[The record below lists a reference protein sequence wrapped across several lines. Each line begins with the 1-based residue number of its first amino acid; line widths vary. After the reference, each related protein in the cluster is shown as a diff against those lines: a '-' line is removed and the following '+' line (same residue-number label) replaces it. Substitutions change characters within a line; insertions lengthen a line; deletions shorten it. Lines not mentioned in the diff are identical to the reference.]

1 MRKNLF
7 RLMLTTFVLF
17 CGAWSNVASAQD
29 YASKMKLWYSS
40 PSGSSATASN
50 WMEYALPIGN
60 GQLGAT
66 FIGNVDNEY
75 LQFNEKTLW
84 TGTKD
89 QNNKGVTSESGSYYG
104 SYQNFGYLTIK
115 TGHSS
120 SSYSGYKRELD
131 LSTATGKVSYTSGGV
146 QYTREFIASYPGN
159 VVVAR
164 FSANQT
170 GKQNLTISLTKG
182 QGLSSGSVSYSN
194 GTIGLSGNLET
205 VAYGAR
211 IKVVN
216 VNGTI
221 TTNSSNI
228 TVKNADEVYIILAAG
243 TNFDASVASYVSGD
257 ANSVLSLADSRIAA
271 AVAQG
276 WDAVYSA
283 HKDDYQALFGRV
295 EFDLTGSTNTSATN
309 SLIGSYSG
317 GTSAN
322 DLMLDQLYF
331 AYGRYLEIA
340 SSRGVGLPSNLQGIW
355 CNTSPTYSTW
365 NCDIHANINVQ
376 MNYWPAEA
384 TNLSEMHV
392 PFLEWIINMA
402 NSAQWKQYAK
412 NSGQSRGWTTF
423 TENNIFGGVGYW
435 MQNSTVQNAWF
446 CSHLWQHFEYTRDE
460 AFLAKAFPAM
470 LGATQ
475 FWLDRLV
482 LASDGTYEC
491 PNEYSPEHGPSSEN
505 GVAYAQQ
512 LVYELFDNTL
522 KAVDVLGTGVISQT
536 DLNDLKNKF
545 AKLDKGLATEKFTAS
560 GSYGGFLG
568 IGATKWANYA
578 NGVAKNAPLLRE
590 WKYSAYN
597 CSGAKVEHRH
607 LSHLMCMY
615 PFSQVDANSG
625 ELFTAAKNSLQMRG
639 DAATGWAMGWKINLW
654 ARALDGDHAHKI
666 LKSALTHSTTYDK
679 NEKKGGVYYNLWSSH
694 APFQIDGNFGATAGM
709 TEMLLQSHGGVLNI
723 LPAIPSQ
730 WKNGGSVKGLKGRG
744 NFTVDFN
751 WTSNGTVNNIS
762 IVNVKGEKCL
772 VKCAGRDISAVYVAA
787 GGRVVV
793 PVALG
798 NGVYEI
804 PSKAGDTIEIDFNR
818 EPGKVESE
826 EPAVAVETPA
836 FSIAGGE
843 VEEGTTVTISCA
855 TEGATVYYTT
865 DGTEPTTSS
874 AVYSGAI
881 TVNKAMTIKA
891 MAAKEGNYTDS
902 EIVSAAFTI
911 KPREVV
917 KTPVFSVAGGEVE
930 EGTKVTI
937 SCATEGATVYYTTD
951 GTTPTTSS
959 AVYNGAIIVNKAMT
973 IKAVAAKNGYYTNSE
988 VASASFTI
996 KAREVVKTPVFSIGG
1011 GEVEAGTMVTIS
1023 CATSGATIYY
1033 TTDGSTPTTS
1043 SAVYSGAITVN
1054 KAMTIKAMAAKSGYY
1069 SNSSVATAVFTI
1081 KAAAVAVST
1090 PVFSIA
1096 GGEVEEGTKVTISCA
1111 TSGATVYYTTDGTTP
1126 TTSSAVYNGAITVNK
1141 AMTIKA
1147 MAAKSGNYLNSS
1159 VVTASYTIKAREV
1172 VATPVINP
1180 AGGEVEAGAGV
1191 TISCATSG
1199 ATIYYTTDG
1208 TTPTTSS
1215 TVYSSAIA
1223 VNNAMTIKAM
1233 AAKSGYYTN
1242 SAVATATFTIR
1253 QTVVEPEKPVID
1265 EALQQA
1271 IVAAQGVS
1279 AYTGVGYP
1287 SSSAATRVALDNAIA
1302 KAQAG
1307 NATASDLQSAV
1318 SAFKNEVNDIQMPE
1332 DGVTYKFVNVAKN
1345 GTKYYIKYA
1354 SSGISMVTDES
1365 QATEYTCE
1373 AIGGDEY
1380 VFVASDGKY
1389 LIWKG
1394 PNGSEGFLFW
1404 KKTHGYN
1411 SNKGYNASYNS
1422 TYCDLIVEKLTNETS
1437 TVSASSNADLFGM
1450 MTIQG
1455 MRYSRSE
1462 YSYFTIKKD
1471 GTFDASVTP
1480 YYNGT
1485 YSSAFYIVATGTAAK
1500 GSRIEGTTAV
1510 EEVAVER
1517 VADDAIY
1524 DLTGRKVTEMRAGE
1538 IYIQNGKKILKR

>member
-1 MRKNLF
+1 M
-7 RLMLTTFVLF
+7 
-17 CGAWSNVASAQD
+17 ASAQD

-751 WTSNGTVNNIS
+751 WKSNGTVNNIS

-836 FSIAGGE
+836 FSITGGE
-843 VEEGTTVTISCA
+843 VEEGTKVTISCA

-881 TVNKAMTIKA
+881 T
-891 MAAKEGNYTDS
+891 
-902 EIVSAAFTI
+902 
-911 KPREVV
+911 
-917 KTPVFSVAGGEVE
+917 
-930 EGTKVTI
+930 
-937 SCATEGATVYYTTD
+937 
-951 GTTPTTSS
+951 
-959 AVYNGAIIVNKAMT
+959 VNKAMT

-1054 KAMTIKAMAAKSGYY
+1054 I
-1069 SNSSVATAVFTI
+1069 
-1081 KAAAVAVST
+1081 
-1090 PVFSIA
+1090 
-1096 GGEVEEGTKVTISCA
+1096 
-1111 TSGATVYYTTDGTTP
+1111 
-1126 TTSSAVYNGAITVNK
+1126 

-1253 QTVVEPEKPVID
+1253 QTVVEPETPVEPEEPVID

-1271 IVAAQGVS
+1271 IAAAQEVS

-1302 KAQAG
+1302 NAQAG
-1307 NATASDLQSAV
+1307 NATASDLESAV
-1318 SAFKNEVNDIQMPE
+1318 SAFKNEVSDIQMPE

-1394 PNGSEGFLFW
+1394 PNGTEGWLFW

-1411 SNKGYNASYNS
+1411 SNKGYNSSYNS
-1422 TYCDLIVEKLTNETS
+1422 TYCDLIVEKLTNETN

-1450 MTIQG
+1450 MAIQG

-1480 YYNGT
+1480 YYNDT

>member
-1 MRKNLF
+1 M
-7 RLMLTTFVLF
+7 
-17 CGAWSNVASAQD
+17 ASAQD

-243 TNFDASVASYVSGD
+243 TNFDASSASYVSGD
-257 ANSVLSLADSRIAA
+257 VNSVLSLADSRIAA

-446 CSHLWQHFEYTRDE
+446 CSHLWQHYEYTRDE

-818 EPGKVESE
+818 EPGKVDSE

-843 VEEGTTVTISCA
+843 VEEGTTVAISCA

-902 EIVSAAFTI
+902 EVVSAAFTI

-917 KTPVFSVAGGEVE
+917 KTPVFSIAGGEVE

-959 AVYNGAIIVNKAMT
+959 AVYNGAITVNKAMT

-1054 KAMTIKAMAAKSGYY
+1054 S
-1069 SNSSVATAVFTI
+1069 
-1081 KAAAVAVST
+1081 
-1090 PVFSIA
+1090 
-1096 GGEVEEGTKVTISCA
+1096 
-1111 TSGATVYYTTDGTTP
+1111 
-1126 TTSSAVYNGAITVNK
+1126 
-1141 AMTIKA
+1141 
-1147 MAAKSGNYLNSS
+1147 
-1159 VVTASYTIKAREV
+1159 
-1172 VATPVINP
+1172 
-1180 AGGEVEAGAGV
+1180 
-1191 TISCATSG
+1191 
-1199 ATIYYTTDG
+1199 
-1208 TTPTTSS
+1208 
-1215 TVYSSAIA
+1215 
-1223 VNNAMTIKAM
+1223 AMTIKAM

-1253 QTVVEPEKPVID
+1253 QTVVEPEIPVEPEEPVID

-1271 IVAAQGVS
+1271 IAAAQEVS

-1287 SSSAATRVALDNAIA
+1287 SSSAATRVALDNVIA

-1307 NATASDLQSAV
+1307 NATASDLESAV
-1318 SAFKNEVNDIQMPE
+1318 SAFKNEVSDIQMPE

-1411 SNKGYNASYNS
+1411 SNKGYNSSYNS
-1422 TYCDLIVEKLTNETS
+1422 TYCDLIVEKLTNETN

-1450 MTIQG
+1450 MAIQG

-1480 YYNGT
+1480 YYNDT